1 MKYYELWDGE
11 TGNLVASCR
20 TETEALALV
29 RATIAAHGP
38 KAVEPWG
45 LLWDDDGATE
55 VGSGFLPKVTMQWP
69 RETAGGL
76 IAEGRALAEL
86 ALTRSAAAT

>member
-1 MKYYELWDGE
+1 MKYFELWDGE

-20 TETEALALV
+20 TEAEALALV
-29 RATIAAHGP
+29 RATIAAHGL

-55 VGSGFLPKVTMQWP
+55 VGSGLRPKFTMRWP
-69 RETAGGL
+69 SETAGGL
-76 IAEGRALAEL
+76 IAEGLALVEL
-86 ALTRSAAAT
+86 ARTRSAAVT